1 MREMVEDY
9 SRQLEVR
16 DQHIRRLEA
25 ACDGEVA
32 MLAQKE
38 VEVLKQENRMLRDKV
53 AHMSDEIAHLGA
65 GAASDANYRALQ
77 DEVDRLSQL
86 LMEKD
91 R

>member
-38 VEVLKQENRMLRDKV
+38 VEVLKQENRMLRDKWPTCRMRSPTLEQV
-53 AHMSDEIAHLGA
+53 LLPMPTTEPCKTRST
-65 GAASDANYRALQ
+65 ASANF
-77 DEVDRLSQL
+77 
-86 LMEKD
+86 
-91 R
+91 